1 MKLRAWDE
9 DFDKELFTEDE
20 IRESNKRAEHI
31 TNEMKMEKIIKGL
44 EMIVADDKMW
54 RKADY
59 YATICKYA
67 LELLK
72 AQEPKHGQWITDG
85 NHMICSVCE
94 NIPFNQV
101 KLNDKMIYNMDIGN
115 MMKYCPICGAR
126 MDGDAD
132 GTH

>member
-1 MKLRAWDE
+1 MDREKVIRALENCTDKIKCRDCPWEPCD
-9 DFDKELFTEDE
+9 DFDYTHSEYPDGL
-20 IRESNKRAEHI
+20 
-31 TNEMKMEKIIKGL
+31 IK
-44 EMIVADDKMW
+44 D
-54 RKADY
+54 
-59 YATICKYA
+59 A

-85 NHMICSVCE
+85 DRMICSVCE
-94 NIPFNQV
+94 NVPFNQV

-132 GTH
+132 GAH